1 MSEPFE
7 IQGEEQKTKNFRLP
21 CSCFDTPTVEAWL
34 NEKSGDGWRFYAW
47 EENDITLSF
56 TRDEQSAERY
66 WVEPAW
72 EDAAPTTEEQ
82 RRYEMLGWEYVCRS
96 HNGLYRVWRAAV
108 PEARKGRL
116 KQMEDSY
123 AYRKVKKSLRNNYLW
138 LLAVIALLLCA
149 AWFIR
154 IRSPYV
160 VWRLVADTKLGLD
173 VLTFALSLVGGFW
186 IDRRERKAMRR
197 LKRSLVEGEEMR
209 PVGRTGAVGKIVQRL
224 PLAVAIVLLLCI
236 VGKGA
241 DRYFSDW
248 SSYDANPVPFI
259 SAETLGGRASNE
271 CYVEQRHTLL
281 GGEITL
287 VSEGK
292 YVGAVENYLWV
303 QYSTQLEIYEPQLKF
318 LVNSLADDVYAQ
330 YFKYCE
336 VEVLDS
342 IDVEKAY
349 YSHDIHD
356 TQRLLLCDGG
366 VVLYYRTDAPED
378 LRAHLDEFTALLRE
392 YQND

>member
-1 MSEPFE
+1 MSESFE
-7 IQGEEQKTKNFRLP
+7 IQGDEQKTKNFRLP
-21 CSCFDTPTVEAWL
+21 CSRFDTPTVEAWL
-34 NEKSGDGWRFYAW
+34 NEKSSDGWHFYAW

-56 TRDEQSAERY
+56 TRDGQSAERY

-72 EDAAPTTEEQ
+72 EDAAPTTDEQ
-82 RRYEMLGWEYVCRS
+82 RRYEMLGWEFVCRS
-96 HNGLYRVWRAAV
+96 HDGIYHVWRAAV
-108 PEARKGRL
+108 PGARKGRL

-123 AYRKVKKSLRNNYLW
+123 AYRKVKKSLRHNYLW
-138 LLAVIALLLCA
+138 LLAVIALLLAA

-160 VWRLVADTKLGLD
+160 VWRLVADAKIGFD
-173 VLTFALSLVGGFW
+173 IFSFALSMVGTFW
-186 IDRRERKAMRR
+186 VDRREREAMQR
-197 LKRSLVEGEEMR
+197 LKRSLAEGEEMR
-209 PVGRTGAVGKIVQRL
+209 GVGRTGIVGKIVQRL
-224 PLAVAIVLLLCI
+224 PLVVAAVLLLS
-236 VGKGA
+236 VAGGNV
-241 DRYFSDW
+241 DSYFHDIHG
-248 SSYDANPVPFI
+248 YDADPVPFI
-259 SAETLGGRASNE
+259 AAETLGGTASEE
-271 CYVEQRHTLL
+271 CYVETRHTLL

-303 QYSTQLEIYEPQLKF
+303 QYTTQLEVYAPQLKF
-318 LVNSLADDVYAQ
+318 LAKPLANDVYAQ

-336 VEVLDS
+336 AEILDNT
-342 IDVEKAY
+342 DAEKAY

-366 VVLYYRTDAPED
+366 VVLYYRTSAPDD
-378 LRAHLDEFTALLRE
+378 LRAHLDEFTALLRQ

>member
-1 MSEPFE
+1 MGEPFE

-21 CSCFDTPTVEAWL
+21 CSRFDAPTVEAWL

-47 EENDITLSF
+47 EENDIMLSF

-66 WVEPAW
+66 WVEPTW
-72 EDAAPTTEEQ
+72 EDAAPSTEEQ

-96 HNGLYRVWRAAV
+96 HNGIYRVWRAAV
-108 PEARKGRL
+108 PGARKGRP

-123 AYRKVKKSLRNNYLW
+123 AYRKVRKSLRYNYLW
-138 LLAVIALLLCA
+138 LLTVIALLLAA

-154 IRSPYV
+154 IRSPYLI
-160 VWRLVADTKLGLD
+160 WRNVADTKLGLD
-173 VLTFALSLVGGFW
+173 ILTFALSLVGGFW
-186 IDRRERKAMRR
+186 VDRQERRAMRR
-197 LKRSLVEGEEMR
+197 LKQSLVEGEEMR
-209 PVGRTGAVGKIVQRL
+209 GVGRTGTVGKIVQRL

-248 SSYDANPVPFI
+248 SDYADNPVPFI
-259 SAETLGGRASNE
+259 ASEQLDGRASNE

-318 LVNSLADDVYAQ
+318 LANSLADDVYAQ

-336 VEVLDS
+336 AEVLDS

>member
-160 VWRLVADTKLGLD
+160 VWRLVADTKIGLD
-173 VLTFALSLVGGFW
+173 VLTFVFPMVGGFW
-186 IDRRERKAMRR
+186 VDRRERKAMRR

-209 PVGRTGAVGKIVQRL
+209 GVGRTGIVGKIVQRL
-224 PLAVAIVLLLCI
+224 PLAIAIVLLLA
-236 VGKGA
+236 VAGKGA

-248 SSYDANPVPFI
+248 NGYDANPVPFI
-259 SAETLGGRASNE
+259 ASEQLGGRASNE

-287 VSEGK
+287 VSEGE
-292 YVGAVENYLWV
+292 YAGAVENYLWV
-303 QYSTQLEIYEPQLKF
+303 QYTTQLEIYEPQLTF
-318 LVNSLADDVYAQ
+318 LAKPLARDVHAQ

-336 VEVLDS
+336 AEILDS
-342 IDVEKAY
+342 TKFEKAY
-349 YSHDIHD
+349 YSRDIHD

-366 VVLYYRTDAPED
+366 VVLYYRTDAPDD

-392 YQND
+392 YQDD

>member
-7 IQGEEQKTKNFRLP
+7 IRGEEQKTKNFRLP

-72 EDAAPTTEEQ
+72 ADAAPTTEEQ
-82 RRYEMLGWEYVCRS
+82 HRYEMLGWEYVCRS
-96 HNGLYRVWRAAV
+96 HNGLYRVWRSAV
-108 PEARKGRL
+108 QGARKGRL

-123 AYRKVKKSLRNNYLW
+123 AYSRVKKSLRSNYLS
-138 LLAVIALLLCA
+138 LLAVIAPLLGVA
-149 AWFIR
+149 RFIR
-154 IRSPYV
+154 IRSPYL
-160 VWRLVADTKLGLD
+160 VWRLVADTKIGFD
-173 VLTFALSLVGGFW
+173 IFSFALSMVGAFW
-186 IDRRERKAMRR
+186 VDRRERKAMRR
-197 LKRSLVEGEEMR
+197 LKRSLAEGEAMQ
-209 PVGRTGAVGKIVQRL
+209 PVGRTGTVGRIIRWLPVAVAVAFIV
-224 PLAVAIVLLLCI
+224 PLAVEEGHVSRTHDYAE
-236 VGKGA
+236 A
-241 DRYFSDW
+241 
-248 SSYDANPVPFI
+248 PVPFLA
-259 SAETLGGRASNE
+259 AETLGGSTAGER
-271 CYVEQRHTLL
+271 YVEQRHTLL

-292 YVGAVENYLWV
+292 YAGAVENYLWV
-303 QYSTQLEIYEPQLKF
+303 QYTTQLEVYETQLKF
-318 LVNSLADDVYAQ
+318 LAKPLFDDVYSQ

-336 VEVLDS
+336 AEILDS
-342 IDVEKAY
+342 TDFEKAY
-349 YSHDIHD
+349 YSLDIHD

-366 VVLYYRTDAPED
+366 VVLYYRTDAPDD
-378 LRAHLDEFTALLRE
+378 LQNHFDEFAALLRE

>member
-7 IQGEEQKTKNFRLP
+7 VQGEEQKAKNFRLP

-34 NEKSGDGWRFYAW
+34 NEKSGNGWRFYAW

-72 EDAAPTTEEQ
+72 ADTAPTTEEQ

-123 AYRKVKKSLRNNYLW
+123 AYRKVRKSLRSNYLW
-138 LLAVIALLLCA
+138 LLTVAALLLSA
-149 AWFIR
+149 ARFIR

-160 VWRLVADTKLGLD
+160 VWRLVADTKIGLD
-173 VLTFALSLVGGFW
+173 LLTFALSMVGGFW
-186 IDRRERKAMRR
+186 VDRRERKAMRR
-197 LKRSLVEGEEMR
+197 LKQSLAEGEAMQ
-209 PVGRTGAVGKIVQRL
+209 PVGRTGVVGKFLQFLPFIV
-224 PLAVAIVLLLCI
+224 AALLLLF
-236 VGKGA
+236 VSRDSF
-241 DRYFSDW
+241 DRYFYDW
-248 SSYDANPVPFI
+248 HDYADDPVPFI
-259 SAETLGGRASNE
+259 TSEQLGGTASDE
-271 CYVEQRHTLL
+271 MYVETRHTLL

-292 YVGAVENYLWV
+292 YVGSVENYLWV

-318 LVNSLADDVYAQ
+318 LAKPLADDVYAQ

-336 VEVLDS
+336 AETLDS
-342 IDVEKAY
+342 VDAEKAY
-349 YSHDIHD
+349 YSRDIHD

-366 VVLYYRTDAPED
+366 VVLYYRTDAPDD
-378 LRAHLDEFTALLRE
+378 LRQHVDEFTALLRQ
-392 YQND
+392 YRND

>member
-21 CSCFDTPTVEAWL
+21 CSRFDAPTVEAWL

-47 EENDITLSF
+47 EENDITLGF
-56 TRDEQSAERY
+56 TRNEQSAERY
-66 WVEPAW
+66 WVEPTW

-96 HNGLYRVWRAAV
+96 HDGIYRVWRATV
-108 PEARKGRL
+108 PGARKGRL

-123 AYRKVKKSLRNNYLW
+123 AYRKVRKSLRHNYLW
-138 LLAVIALLLCA
+138 LLAVIALLLAA

-154 IRSPYV
+154 IRSPYLI
-160 VWRLVADTKLGLD
+160 WRHVADTKIGLD
-173 VLTFALSLVGGFW
+173 ILTFALSLVGGFW
-186 IDRRERKAMRR
+186 VDRQERRAMRR
-197 LKRSLVEGEEMR
+197 LKQSLVEGEEMR

-248 SSYDANPVPFI
+248 SDYADNPVPFI

-271 CYVEQRHTLL
+271 CYVECRHTLL

-303 QYSTQLEIYEPQLKF
+303 QYATQLEVYEPQLSF
-318 LVNSLADDVYAQ
+318 LAKPLADDVYAQ

-336 VEVLDS
+336 AETLDGV
-342 IDVEKAY
+342 DAETAY
-349 YSHDIHD
+349 YSRDIHD
-356 TQRLLLCDGG
+356 VQRLLLHDGG

-378 LRAHLDEFTALLRE
+378 LRAHIDDFTALLRE